1 MLDVS
6 VLPSVN
12 AGLNGL
18 SALLLSAGYL
28 AIRRRRIEVHRAL
41 MIGASMA
48 SALFLVSYVTYD
60 ILQLHTAFAGPA
72 WAVPL
77 YYTLLASPVVLAVVL
92 VPLAAVTLVRALRSR
107 FDRHRRIARWTLPVW
122 LSCRSPAWGSIWC
135 FT

>member
-48 SALFLVSYVTYD
+48 SALFLVPT
-60 ILQLHTAFAGPA
+60 
-72 WAVPL
+72 
-77 YYTLLASPVVLAVVL
+77 
-92 VPLAAVTLVRALRSR
+92 
-107 FDRHRRIARWTLPVW
+107 
-122 LSCRSPAWGSIWC
+122 
-135 FT
+135 